1 MKNRKLIGL
10 IALTFVFTC
19 CDIGVRESKAVQTTA
34 IESTLFSTGDGDQ
47 IKRAVK
53 MVDGIQYHIYT
64 KATTFNRPGGV
75 FVVNH
80 TKEKL
85 EVELLKIE
93 LSKYGKEI

>member
-1 MKNRKLIGL
+1 MKNKKLIGL

-19 CDIGVRESKAVQTTA
+19 CDVGVRQSTA
-34 IESTLFSTGDGDQ
+34 STSNSSTRVANADKYDK
-47 IKRAVK
+47 INRTVK
-53 MVDGIQYHIYT
+53 VVDGVEYHIYT
-64 KATTFNRPGGV
+64 KTTSYGSVGGV
-75 FVVNH
+75 HVVNH